1 MGQETPHWRVT
12 SGFYRN
18 IAPDSGAALHLRH
31 RNRVGKRQDAG
42 QRDHDVL
49 AEWIS
54 EESRD
59 RRHLFEGQEAGEDR
73 TALNSSSLALGTLC
87 VSV

>member
-42 QRDHDVL
+42 QRDHDAL

-59 RRHLFEGQEAGEDR
+59 RHHLLEGQETGEDR
-73 TALNSSSLALGTLC
+73 TASDFYSLALETP
-87 VSV
+87 SAAI

>member
-18 IAPDSGAALHLRH
+18 IALDSGAALHLRH

-42 QRDHDVL
+42 QRDRDAL

-59 RRHLFEGQEAGEDR
+59 RHPLREGQEPGEDR
-73 TALNSSSLALGTLC
+73 TASVSPSLVLGTL
-87 VSV
+87 SVAV